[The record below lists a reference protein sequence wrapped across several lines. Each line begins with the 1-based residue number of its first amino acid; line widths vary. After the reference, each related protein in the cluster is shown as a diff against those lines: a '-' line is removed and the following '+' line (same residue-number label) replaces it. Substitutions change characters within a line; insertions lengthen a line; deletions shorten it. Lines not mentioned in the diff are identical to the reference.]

1 MKKKFVYLT
10 AILLFLFVNSS
21 TANDLVFPK
30 TQAEIL
36 KALSQ
41 DIDKTL
47 KAPDGAIYL
56 SQQGRVY
63 KIIGG
68 KRFRLRGI
76 QVIEA
81 IDILP
86 KAGALINFDFDS
98 SVIDQD
104 SFHLLDEFG
113 YALKNGLFNS
123 VIMISGHTDS
133 KGSDE
138 YNQQLSEERAQSVA
152 GYLMAS
158 HGIHPDRLTIRG
170 FGENQPIAENDT
182 EENRLINRRVE
193 FVRIE

>member
-1 MKKKFVYLT
+1 MNKRSVYLT
-10 AILLFLFVNSS
+10 AISLFLFVNSS

-41 DIDKTL
+41 DNVKML
-47 KAPDGAIYL
+47 KAPDGTKYL
-56 SQQGRVY
+56 SEKGKVY

-76 QVIEA
+76 QVVEA

-98 SVIDQD
+98 SEIDQD
-104 SFHLLDEFG
+104 SFNLLDEFG

-123 VIMISGHTDS
+123 VIMITGHTDS
-133 KGSDE
+133 KGPDE

-152 GYLMAS
+152 EYLMGS
-158 HGIHPDRLTIRG
+158 HGIIPDRLIIKG
-170 FGENQPIAENDT
+170 FGEKQPIAENNT
-182 EENRLINRRVE
+182 EENRTLNRRVE